1 MEVAIWQGNHC
12 PLNAVGLVAS
22 LVCTTTAAYLAGL
35 LCCPKLNAIS
45 WPFSP
50 GLLEMPS
57 LFDSSNAPRKNK
69 ICLSVEDLLGS
80 VLVQEKKRGS
90 VCCRNGVGLDS
101 VVVTLV
107 TGDISCAVKFMVQ
120 SPCNP
125 AKKSFKK
132 F

>member
-22 LVCTTTAAYLAGL
+22 LVCSTTAADLAGL

-101 VVVTLV
+101 VVVTEGV
-107 TGDISCAVKFMVQ
+107 FR
-120 SPCNP
+120 
-125 AKKSFKK
+125 
-132 F
+132 